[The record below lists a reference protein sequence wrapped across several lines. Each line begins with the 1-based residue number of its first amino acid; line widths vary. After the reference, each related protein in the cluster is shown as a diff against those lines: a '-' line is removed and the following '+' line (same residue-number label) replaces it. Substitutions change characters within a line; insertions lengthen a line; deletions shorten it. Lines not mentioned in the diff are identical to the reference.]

1 MSMASVAA
9 GLRTVLDG
17 IARTRAGAAA
27 GIEAAI
33 RARDRLTAVTAS
45 SRHPLVDQALQHVTA
60 AIERLQAADQDA
72 ALAAAALVAYGRTL
86 GISLPVPPPVS
97 APTRGAAPVPSWIR
111 QAGQDLPTRPDDH
124 GPTHGQAFDSTGRPL
139 SAEPWRSGRNIAST
153 SDLRPIPGL
162 KGFRGRS
169 PITWSHVPLS
179 RCAVPAHRARSV
191 SWSTKSP
198 ARTTRTVAIG
208 YCDTSSRRVRVS
220 RSTCEIRTLRL
231 GCERSA
237 STREPERGSCSELRR
252 HVGSG

>member
-27 GIEAAI
+27 GIEAAV

-45 SRHPLVDQALQHVTA
+45 SRHALVDQALQHVTA
-60 AIERLQAADQDA
+60 AIERLQVADRDA

-86 GISLPVPPPVS
+86 GITLPAPPPAS

-162 KGFRGRS
+162 KGF
-169 PITWSHVPLS
+169 PWTLTDHVES
-179 RCAVPAHRARSV
+179 RAAQQMRRPGAPREVSLVVNKEPCTDDPYGCDRILRHIIPAGSRLTIYVQDPNA
-191 SWSTKSP
+191 P
-198 ARTTRTVAIG
+198 AGVRTVGQYEGTGKGI
-208 YCDTSSRRVRVS
+208 V
-220 RSTCEIRTLRL
+220 
-231 GCERSA
+231 
-237 STREPERGSCSELRR
+237 
-252 HVGSG
+252 